1 MARGEGRLDTVVGPE
16 SHVKGDFR
24 VAGSLR
30 LDGNVEGRIDV
41 SGTFMTGPGAVLKG
55 EARCRDAVVSGRVEG
70 NIHASETVELQSG
83 AQVLGNIVCKSL
95 VIQRDCLFQ
104 GNCAMTR
111 ADDPARGRD

>member
-1 MARGEGRLDTVVGPE
+1 MAKSEGKLDTVVGPE
-16 SHVKGDFR
+16 SQVTGDFR

-41 SGTFMTGPGAVLKG
+41 SEIFMTGPRALLKG
-55 EARCRDAVVSGRVEG
+55 EIHCRDAVIAGRTEG
-70 NIHASETVELQSG
+70 NIHASESVELQSG
-83 AQVLGNIVCKSL
+83 AQVLGNVACKSL

-111 ADDPARGRD
+111 TENPAGVRE